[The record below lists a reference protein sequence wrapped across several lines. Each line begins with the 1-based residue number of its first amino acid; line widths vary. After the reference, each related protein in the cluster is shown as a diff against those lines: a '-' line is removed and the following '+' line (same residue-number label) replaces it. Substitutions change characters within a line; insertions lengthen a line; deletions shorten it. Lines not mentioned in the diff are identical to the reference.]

1 MGQGFRVKGQE
12 GIFKVSDKVVGD
24 YRNLIPCLFR
34 MSIAIQYG
42 DGKQRGKVDKIKFK
56 GSDMTQ
62 RITYKSSGVDI
73 KAGDEAKKQIK
84 KLARSTFTPEVLK
97 GIGGFGG
104 FFELKK
110 REYDQPVLLSS
121 VDSVGTK
128 LKVAFMTGRHDTIGE
143 DIVNHC
149 INDIL
154 VHGAK
159 PLFFLDYIGMGKVVP
174 AVVAEIV
181 KGLSKACKKAGCAL
195 VGGETAELPDFYKI
209 GEYDLAG
216 CIVGVV
222 EKKRIIDGSEIRPGD
237 HIIGLKSNGLHTNGY
252 TLARMVLFETAHF
265 KVDDPIKELKTTVG
279 NELLRVHRCY
289 APSVLPILAKFKIK
303 GMAHIT
309 GGGIQ
314 GNLCRVLPENCDAQ
328 IHTDAWKVLPIF
340 RLIQREG
347 NIESAEMFRVFNMGI
362 GLVLVVSKDETKK
375 VITQLSSL
383 GETVYHIGEITCG
396 KGRVLLKGSN
406 CSC

>member
-1 MGQGFRVKGQE
+1 
-12 GIFKVSDKVVGD
+12 
-24 YRNLIPCLFR
+24 
-34 MSIAIQYG
+34 
-42 DGKQRGKVDKIKFK
+42 
-56 GSDMTQ
+56 MTQ

-73 KAGDEAKKQIK
+73 RAGDEAKKTIK
-84 KLARSTFTPEVLK
+84 RLARATFTPEVLK

-104 FFELKK
+104 FFELKTK
-110 REYDQPVLLSS
+110 EYKEPVLLSS

-128 LKVAFMTGRHDTIGE
+128 LKVAFMTGKHDTVGE

-159 PLFFLDYIGMGKVVP
+159 PLFFLDYIGIGKLDP
-174 AVVAEIV
+174 QVVAEIV

-195 VGGETAELPDFYKI
+195 VGGETAELPGFYKK

-222 EKKRIIDGSEIRPGD
+222 EKKGIIDGSNIRPGD
-237 HIIGLKSNGLHTNGY
+237 QIIGLKSSGLHTNGY
-252 TLARMVLFETAHF
+252 TLARKVLFQVARYKVNDHIEEF
-265 KVDDPIKELKTTVG
+265 KNTIGKELMK
-279 NELLRVHRCY
+279 VHHGY
-289 APSVLPILAKFKIK
+289 APSVLPTLKKFKIK

-314 GNLCRVLPENCDAQ
+314 GNLNRVLPKNCDAQ

-340 RLIQREG
+340 RFIQREG
-347 NIESAEMFRVFNMGI
+347 NIEDQEMFRVFNMGI
-362 GLVLVVSKDETKK
+362 GLVLVVSKDELKR
-375 VITQLSSL
+375 VSSQLSSL
-383 GETVYHIGEITCG
+383 GETVCLIGEITCG
-396 KGRVLLKGSN
+396 KGRVLLTGVTVYVDA
-406 CSC
+406 